1 MKFIKQSTLILITGI
16 LFCSG
21 TLHAQERYTDFSAA
35 FKAFK
40 AGKITANRFPNG
52 GAMDRLEFST
62 YVLDKATEKYLNYI
76 KRSISFQTN
85 YGNGCLIFNYQSV
98 FVKDRDYRKLE
109 TTITGP
115 VKPEYIN
122 NKPLAD
128 SLYGGKVFF
137 EEISGGAKYNK
148 PVRKLVSDFYDGN
161 YTIGDTVD
169 LGTFNF
175 PCKLNTEIGDT
186 IWFYDQSQTGY
197 PDNKKFIELYGKEEL
212 NKEEKWREVISL
224 DEFKA
229 KHVRVLSKYRSRN
242 FVLKHNVRALI
253 QRSKN
258 DSLNVTFKVLGGFWV
273 GVYNRYIMNFDDEV
287 QEIYNSQNA
296 WHLGT
301 SRNVDLL
308 YNLFIANC
316 VAQHK
321 REVLSADRKKAEEN
335 RQKAEKQELYKKY
348 GKANV
353 DAAYVF
359 SPRVGMP
366 EDLLNLVLQM
376 WTPTKRSSFSG
387 GYTLYCKG
395 VLDASAHISIT
406 VRNGKVS
413 NYYTY

>member
-1 MKFIKQSTLILITGI
+1 MKLIKQSILILLTGI
-16 LFCSG
+16 MFFSD
-21 TLHAQERYTDFSAA
+21 TLNAQERYTNFSAA
-35 FKAFK
+35 SKDYR
-40 AGKITANRFPNG
+40 AGKISVNRFPIKSG
-52 GAMDRLEFST
+52 MDKMEFST
-62 YVLDKATEKYLNYI
+62 YIIDDATEKYLNYI

-85 YGNGCLIFNYQSV
+85 YGKGCLVFNYQSM
-98 FVKDRDYRKLE
+98 FQKDRDYRKLK

-137 EEISGGAKYNK
+137 KEVSGGTRFNK
-148 PVRKLVSDFYDGN
+148 SVRGLVTDIYEGN

-169 LGTFNF
+169 LGTLKFF
-175 PCKLNTEIGDT
+175 CKLNSEIGDT
-186 IWFYDQSQTGY
+186 IWAYDQSKSGY
-197 PDNKKFIELYGKEEL
+197 PDNKKYIELYGKEEL
-212 NKEEKWREVISL
+212 KKEDKWREVISL
-224 DEFKA
+224 EDFKA
-229 KHVRVLSKYRSRN
+229 KHVKALSKNRTKN
-242 FVLKHNVRALI
+242 FYLKHNVKALI
-253 QRSKN
+253 QRSKK
-258 DSLNVTFKVLGGFWV
+258 DSLFITFKVLGGYWI
-273 GVYNRYIMNFDDEV
+273 GSYKRYIMYFEDEV
-287 QEIYNSQNA
+287 QDIYESRSA

-301 SRNVDLL
+301 SRDVNLL

-321 REVLSADRKKAEEN
+321 REVLSADRKKEEDN
-335 RQKAEKQELYKKY
+335 RQKAEKEQLYKKY

-353 DAAYVF
+353 DAAYMF

-376 WTPTKRSSFSG
+376 WTPTKRSNFSG

-413 NYYTY
+413 NYYAY